1 VPDDDLSGTDR
12 LVNTPAAP
20 GTLFIVSTPIG
31 NLGDISVRALEVLRT
46 CGLVLAEDTRQ
57 TRVLLSHAAI
67 KTAVVSLREHNEA
80 RVTPRVV
87 ARLLRGETAALVS
100 DAGTPLISDPGE
112 RLVRAVIDAGFPVVP
127 IPGASAVLA
136 ALVVSG
142 LPAVP
147 FTFFGFVP
155 RKGRERSELLDQ
167 LAGLGHT
174 AICYESPER
183 LADTLEAWVE
193 AGLGE
198 RPAVVAR
205 ELTKRFEE
213 VRRGTVRELAAY
225 HSTNPPRGEVVVVLG
240 GAPVLAPNEETLESL
255 ARAWRGEGLPA
266 REVARRLTEE
276 HGAPRNLAYKLAHQ

>member
-1 VPDDDLSGTDR
+1 VNGT
-12 LVNTPAAP
+12 VSP
-20 GTLFIVSTPIG
+20 GTLYIVSTPIG
-31 NLGDISVRALEVLRT
+31 NLGDISTRALEVLRLCT
-46 CGLVLAEDTRQ
+46 VVLAEDTRKS
-57 TRVLLSHAAI
+57 RVLLSHAGI
-67 KTAVVSLREHNEA
+67 TTPLVSLREHNEA

-87 ARLLRGETAALVS
+87 ARLQAGETAALVS
-100 DAGTPLISDPGE
+100 DAGTPLVSDPGE
-112 RLVRAVIDAGFPVVP
+112 RLVRAVIDAGLAVVP

-155 RKGRERSELLDQ
+155 RKGRERSDLFEQ
-167 LAGLGHT
+167 LGRIEHT
-174 AICYESPER
+174 SVCYESPER
-183 LADTLEAWVE
+183 LADTLTAWDE
-193 AGLGE
+193 AGMGE

-225 HSTNPPRGEVVVVLG
+225 HSSNRPRGEVVVVLG
-240 GAPVLAPNEETLESL
+240 GAPAVAPDEESL
-255 ARAWRGEGLPA
+255 ASLARNWRDEGVPS

-276 HGAPRNLAYKLAHQ
+276 HGAPRNLAYRLAHQ

>member
-1 VPDDDLSGTDR
+1 M
-12 LVNTPAAP
+12 NTPALP
-20 GTLFIVSTPIG
+20 GTLYIVSTPIG
-31 NLGDISVRALEVLRT
+31 NLGDISTRALEVLRT

-57 TRVLLSHAAI
+57 TRVLLSHAGI
-67 KTAVVSLREHNEA
+67 KTALASLREHNEA
-80 RVTPRVV
+80 RVTPRVIE
-87 ARLLRGETAALVS
+87 RLQGGEVAALVS
-100 DAGTPLISDPGE
+100 DAGTPLISDPGD
-112 RLVRAVIDAGFPVVP
+112 RLVRAVIDAGLPVVP

-155 RKGRERSELLDQ
+155 RKGRERSELVEH
-167 LAGLGHT
+167 LAGIEHT
-174 AICYESPER
+174 AVCYESPER
-183 LADTLEAWVE
+183 LADTLTAWVE
-193 AGLGE
+193 AGFGE

-240 GAPVLAPNEETLESL
+240 GAPAKALDEEALESL
-255 ARAWRGEGLPA
+255 ARTWRDEGLPA
-266 REVARRLTEE
+266 REVARRLSEE
-276 HGAPRNLAYKLAHQ
+276 HGAPRNLAYKLAHR